1 MRAQCRIRLR
11 LLEFTRVYALLE
23 FPTHLYGLP
32 RLTLHNY
39 AADLTIFF
47 ASLRHGHAAAMDTRL
62 RPAGV
67 PYTRLGPA
75 GVPSACLRP
84 AGVPHSC
91 LRPGAGCR
99 ASAHGATHAFI
110 C

>member
-39 AADLTIFF
+39 AADLKFCF
-47 ASLRHGHAAAMDTRL
+47 PHYAMDTL
-62 RPAGV
+62 LPW
-67 PYTRLGPA
+67 TRVYALLEFP
-75 GVPSACLRP
+75 
-84 AGVPHSC
+84 
-91 LRPGAGCR
+91 
-99 ASAHGATHAFI
+99 THV
-110 C
+110 